1 MRSLV
6 VTGCAAAGVWLLAG
20 PGWALVAGAGLV
32 LVLWRGAEPDV
43 RAAASGVFRSLRG
56 GWARVRSAPRRSAAI
71 ALAGAAVC
79 LAPLGF
85 ALTLTAG
92 LAVVVTAGALAAGGL
107 LLGWNA

>member
-1 MRSLV
+1 MHAV
-6 VTGCAAAGVWLLAG
+6 AAGA
-20 PGWALVAGAGLV
+20 ARSA
-32 LVLWRGAEPDV
+32 
-43 RAAASGVFRSLRG
+43 RA

-71 ALAGAAVC
+71 GLAGAAIC